1 MVYTW
6 ALSLFSG
13 SSQWGDALTVLGK
26 DLNVIQACA
35 GQIQPW
41 KATIIYLLLFF
52 KKRRK
57 NNCTSSHPSRHLCSR
72 QDGHQKQPP
81 SCQPSPPNPRQHWCR
96 SILQAQNHKRGYVLS
111 SLPAS
116 FSRSD
121 NFSTNS
127 LEICSPPPPITH
139 FLQHKPHLLHHP
151 KAPRDVPGHPFLH
164 QYPITSGSR
173 ELPAPSPPR
182 LPPPA
187 SHRLLSSPITL
198 RG

>member
-81 SCQPSPPNPRQHWCR
+81 SCQPSPPNPLQHWCR

-127 LEICSPPPPITH
+127 LEICSPPPP
-139 FLQHKPHLLHHP
+139 HHTFSP
-151 KAPRDVPGHPFLH
+151 AQAP
-164 QYPITSGSR
+164 
-173 ELPAPSPPR
+173 PASSPQSPQR
-182 LPPPA
+182 RPWPPLPPPVP
-187 SHRLLSSPITL
+187 HHLWLP
-198 RG
+198 